1 MQNLIIKFIIINIF
15 CQIKSNIIFDL
26 FNFQYSSKITL
37 KIKGIGYKKIFGNI
51 ENANF
56 TGINYLK
63 EVFINGHQNDS
74 IAYKYYFDQEDNL
87 VELIWDDNIN
97 TCQFMFYR
105 CDDIIEVDLSKFNS
119 TQVKYTDRMFAYC
132 TSLTSVNLTNF
143 KTSQVIN
150 MHGMFAVCN
159 ALTSLDLS
167 KFNTSQVTEMTRMF
181 WQCSSL
187 TSLDLSNFDTSQVQ
201 KTNQMFLDCTKL
213 EYINLNNFD
222 ESNLNIYEN
231 MFDNVPENLLVC
243 LKDINTESKILSL
256 LNNIKK
262 CYAIDCTDDFN
273 SKQFKLNNN
282 DNECNEK
289 CDTSLKYPY
298 LHNGKCYE
306 NCSYYHYFDND
317 NNHYCTEDLNCPNEY
332 PKLNEAQMECIKND
346 FRIC

>member
-1 MQNLIIKFIIINIF
+1 
-15 CQIKSNIIFDL
+15 
-26 FNFQYSSKITL
+26 
-37 KIKGIGYKKIFGNI
+37 
-51 ENANF
+51 
-56 TGINYLK
+56 
-63 EVFINGHQNDS
+63 
-74 IAYKYYFDQEDNL
+74 
-87 VELIWDDNIN
+87 
-97 TCQFMFYR
+97 
-105 CDDIIEVDLSKFNS
+105 
-119 TQVKYTDRMFAYC
+119 
-132 TSLTSVNLTNF
+132 
-143 KTSQVIN
+143 
-150 MHGMFAVCN
+150 MFAVCN

-243 LKDINTESKILSL
+243 LKEINIESKIISL

-262 CYAIDCTDDFN
+262 CYAIDCTDNFN
-273 SKQFKLNNN
+273 LKQFKLNNN

-306 NCSYYHYFDND
+306 NCSYYHYFDKD
-317 NNHYCTEDLNCPNEY
+317 NNHYCTED
-332 PKLNEAQMECIKND
+332 
-346 FRIC
+346 